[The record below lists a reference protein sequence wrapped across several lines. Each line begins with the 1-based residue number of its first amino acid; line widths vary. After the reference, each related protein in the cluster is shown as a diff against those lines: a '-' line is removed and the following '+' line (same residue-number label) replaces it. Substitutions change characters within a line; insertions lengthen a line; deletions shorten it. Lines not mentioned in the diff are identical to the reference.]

1 MSPNQLF
8 LLQLVNNDPPPPWTL
23 VTKHNGDESRFNF
36 VKYHVITGHISLSS
50 LAWRIK
56 KGRRINLTSF
66 YTNNAKKYIFSTM
79 MHCDSH
85 RRYYSPPLVTLCM
98 WLWPDIELGIIF
110 LALHQIAMVHL
121 WQFTVR
127 ISKLQVGVP
136 RSRDEIRIL

>member
-1 MSPNQLF
+1 
-8 LLQLVNNDPPPPWTL
+8 
-23 VTKHNGDESRFNF
+23 
-36 VKYHVITGHISLSS
+36 
-50 LAWRIK
+50 
-56 KGRRINLTSF
+56 
-66 YTNNAKKYIFSTM
+66 

-98 WLWPDIELGIIF
+98 RLWPDIELGIIF